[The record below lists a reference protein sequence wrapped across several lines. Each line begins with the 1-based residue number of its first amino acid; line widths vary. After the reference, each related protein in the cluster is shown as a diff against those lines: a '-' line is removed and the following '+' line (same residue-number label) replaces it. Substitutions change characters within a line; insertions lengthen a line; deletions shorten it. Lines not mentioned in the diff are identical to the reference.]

1 MQRATAPCITHRRA
15 GQKHDDKTGHPR
27 PKGPSMR
34 LRAPVTDARHED
46 ILELE
51 PLLRRVVGAR
61 VRDPDTVDDL
71 VQEALAR
78 VIAVRGR
85 LDDEAVTPY
94 AIVTARNLVTS
105 LTREQERGRR
115 HQPRLVDLSE
125 PERPE
130 DAALRQEEAAAVE
143 AALAELPDHE
153 REAVVAH
160 EVEGVDTA
168 TLAEARRSTPGAVG
182 VQLARTRARLRLDYL
197 LALRRVELPTPRCR
211 PVLLALSAG
220 DRRRQLVL
228 DAGGHLMQCPTC
240 ASLSRPLVERR
251 RSIAVLLP
259 LLALWWLWR
268 RLQAWVRRRPVLASL
283 TASAVAVTGLVVVPP
298 LVERDQAPRP
308 APTTT
313 TVPPG
318 AAARPAAPGGGG
330 GSGVRLVVPG
340 RSLLPVPGREV
351 LARHAGQ
358 RVRGEH
364 VPARGVYA
372 DEGFWVGTSDGDQ
385 LWVQLIGRGESPFR
399 VRAGQRASFTGRLVP
414 NPPGFAERVGM
425 VPEEGAALA
434 GRQGHHIEVAYGDI
448 TLEP

>member
-1 MQRATAPCITHRRA
+1 M
-15 GQKHDDKTGHPR
+15 
-27 PKGPSMR
+27 
-34 LRAPVTDARHED
+34 
-46 ILELE
+46 
-51 PLLRRVVGAR
+51 LRRVVGAR

-78 VIAVRGR
+78 VIAVRER
-85 LDDEAVTPY
+85 LDDEAVAPY

-105 LTREQERGRR
+105 LAREEERGRR
-115 HQPRLVDLSE
+115 HRPRLVDPSE

-130 DAALRQEEAAAVE
+130 DAALRNEEAAAVE
-143 AALAELPDHE
+143 AALAGLPDHE
-153 REAVVAH
+153 REVVVAH

-168 TLAEARRSTPGAVG
+168 TLAEAKRSTPGAVG
-182 VQLARTRARLRLDYL
+182 TQLARTRARLRLDYL

-220 DRRRQLVL
+220 DRRRQLAL

-268 RLQAWVRRRPVLASL
+268 RIQAWASRRPVLASL
-283 TASAVAVTGLVVVPP
+283 TAASVVTAAGLVLVPP
-298 LVERDQAPRP
+298 LVDRDQAQP

-313 TVPPG
+313 TLPPS
-318 AAARPAAPGGGG
+318 AAAPGSAGPGGG
-330 GSGVRLVVPG
+330 SGSGVRLVVPG

-358 RVRGEH
+358 PVRGVN

-372 DEGFWVGTSDGDQ
+372 DEGFWAGTGSGDQ
-385 LWVQLIGRGESPFR
+385 LWVRLVGRGESPFR
-399 VRAGQRASFTGRLVP
+399 VRTGERATFTGRLVP
-414 NPPGFAERVGM
+414 NPPGFADKVGM
-425 VPEEGAALA
+425 VPAEGAALVE
-434 GRQGHHIEVAYGDI
+434 RQGYHIDVAYDDI
-448 TLEP
+448 DMEP

>member
-1 MQRATAPCITHRRA
+1 
-15 GQKHDDKTGHPR
+15 
-27 PKGPSMR
+27 MR
-34 LRAPVTDARHED
+34 FRAPATDARHED

-78 VIAVRGR
+78 VIAARGR

-94 AIVTARNLVTS
+94 AIVTARNLIAS
-105 LTREQERGRR
+105 RAREEERGRR
-115 HQPRLVDLSE
+115 HRPRLVDLSE

-130 DAALRQEEAAAVE
+130 DVALRQEEAAAVE
-143 AALAELPDHE
+143 VALAGLPDHE
-153 REAVVAH
+153 RAAVVAH
-160 EVEGVDTA
+160 EIEGIDTA
-168 TLAEARRSTPGAVG
+168 TLAQARSSTPGAVG
-182 VQLARTRARLRLDYL
+182 VQLARTRARLRLDYV

-220 DRRRQLVL
+220 DRRRQLAL

-259 LLALWWLWR
+259 LLAVWWLWR
-268 RLQAWVRRRPVLASL
+268 RVQAWARRRPVLASL
-283 TASAVAVTGLVVVPP
+283 TAVSAVTVTGLVLAPP

-313 TVPPG
+313 TLPPP
-318 AAARPAAPGGGG
+318 AAAPGPAAPSGGGS

-358 RVRGEH
+358 PVRGVN

-372 DEGFWVGTSDGDQ
+372 DEGFWAGTGDGDQ
-385 LWVQLIGRGESPFR
+385 LWVQLIGRGESPFQ
-399 VRAGQRASFTGRLVP
+399 VRSGQRASFTGRLVP

-425 VPEEGAALA
+425 VPAEGVALA
-434 GRQGHHIEVAYGDI
+434 EGHGHHIEVAYADI

>member
-1 MQRATAPCITHRRA
+1 
-15 GQKHDDKTGHPR
+15 
-27 PKGPSMR
+27 MR
-34 LRAPVTDARHED
+34 LRASTTDARHED

-51 PLLRRVVGAR
+51 PMLRRVVGAR

-85 LDDEAVTPY
+85 LDEEAVAPY

-105 LTREQERGRR
+105 LAREEERGRR
-115 HQPRLVDLSE
+115 HRPRLVDPSE

-130 DAALRQEEAAAVE
+130 DAALRNEEAAAVE
-143 AALAELPDHE
+143 AALAGLPDHE
-153 REAVVAH
+153 REVVVAH

-182 VQLARTRARLRLDYL
+182 TQLARTRARLRLDYL

-220 DRRRQLVL
+220 DRRRQLAL

-268 RLQAWVRRRPVLASL
+268 RIQAWASRRPVLASL
-283 TASAVAVTGLVVVPP
+283 TAVSVVTAAGLVLVPP
-298 LVERDQAPRP
+298 LVGRDQAPQP

-313 TVPPG
+313 TLPPS
-318 AAARPAAPGGGG
+318 AAAPSPAGTGGGG

-358 RVRGEH
+358 PVRGVN

-372 DEGFWVGTSDGDQ
+372 DEGFWAGTGSGDQ
-385 LWVQLIGRGESPFR
+385 LWVRLVGQGESPFR
-399 VRAGQRASFTGRLVP
+399 VRPGLRATFTGRLVP
-414 NPPGFAERVGM
+414 NPPGFAEQVGM
-425 VPEEGAALA
+425 VPAEGAAMVE
-434 GRQGHHIEVAYGDI
+434 RQGYHIEVAYDDI
-448 TLEP
+448 DLEP

>member
-1 MQRATAPCITHRRA
+1 
-15 GQKHDDKTGHPR
+15 
-27 PKGPSMR
+27 MR
-34 LRAPVTDARHED
+34 FRTPVADPRHED

-51 PLLRRVVGAR
+51 PMLRRVVAAR

-85 LDDEAVTPY
+85 LDDEAVAPY

-105 LTREQERGRR
+105 LAREEERGRR
-115 HQPRLVDLSE
+115 HRPRLVDPRE

-130 DAALRQEEAAAVE
+130 DVALRQEEEAAVE
-143 AALAELPDHE
+143 AALAGLPDHE
-153 REAVVAH
+153 REVVVAH

-182 VQLARTRARLRLDYL
+182 TQLARTRARLRLDYL
-197 LALRRVELPTPRCR
+197 LALRRVDTLPTARCR

-220 DRRRQLVL
+220 DRRRQLAL

-259 LLALWWLWR
+259 LVALWWLWR
-268 RLQAWVRRRPVLASL
+268 QLQAWARRKPVLASL
-283 TASAVAVTGLVVVPP
+283 AAVSAVTVTGLVLVPP

-313 TVPPG
+313 TLPPG
-318 AAARPAAPGGGG
+318 GQGQAAPGGGGG

-340 RSLLPVPGREV
+340 RSLLPVPGREA

-358 RVRGEH
+358 RVRGVN
-364 VPARGVYA
+364 VPTRGVYA
-372 DEGFWVGTSDGDQ
+372 DEGFWVGTGSGDQ
-385 LWVQLIGRGESPFR
+385 LWVQLLGRGESPFR
-399 VRAGQRASFTGRLVP
+399 VRPGQRASFTGRLVP
-414 NPPGFAERVGM
+414 SPPGFAERVGM
-425 VPEEGAALA
+425 VPAEGAALT
-434 GRQGHHIEVAYGDI
+434 GRLAHHIEVAYDDI

>member
-1 MQRATAPCITHRRA
+1 
-15 GQKHDDKTGHPR
+15 
-27 PKGPSMR
+27 MR
-34 LRAPVTDARHED
+34 LRAPVGDARQQD

-94 AIVTARNLVTS
+94 AIVTARNLVSS
-105 LTREQERGRR
+105 LTRDEERARR
-115 HQPRLVDLSE
+115 HRPRLVDPSE

-130 DAALRQEEAAAVE
+130 DAALRSEEAAAVE
-143 AALAELPDHE
+143 AALANLPDHE
-153 REAVVAH
+153 RDAVVAH

-168 TLAEARRSTPGAVG
+168 TLAQRRRSTPGAVG

-197 LALRRVELPTPRCR
+197 LALRRVELPTARCR

-220 DRRRQLVL
+220 DRRRQLAL

-268 RLQAWVRRRPVLASL
+268 RIQAWASRRPVLASL
-283 TASAVAVTGLVVVPP
+283 TAVSAATVAGLVLVPP

-313 TVPPG
+313 TLPPSAAPG
-318 AAARPAAPGGGG
+318 AATPGGGG
-330 GSGVRLVVPG
+330 WSGVRLVVPG

-358 RVRGEH
+358 RVRGVN
-364 VPARGVYA
+364 VPTRGVYA
-372 DEGFWVGTSDGDQ
+372 DEGFWVGTGSGDQ
-385 LWVQLIGRGESPFR
+385 LWVRLVGQGESPFR
-399 VRAGQRASFTGRLVP
+399 VRPGQRASFTGRLVP
-414 NPPGFAERVGM
+414 NPPGFAQQVGM
-425 VPEEGAALA
+425 VPEEGTALA
-434 GRQGHHIEVAYGDI
+434 ERQGHHIEVAYANI
-448 TLEP
+448 PLEP

>member
-1 MQRATAPCITHRRA
+1 VRF
-15 GQKHDDKTGHPR
+15 
-27 PKGPSMR
+27 
-34 LRAPVTDARHED
+34 RAPATDARQEA

-78 VIAVRGR
+78 VIAARGR
-85 LDDEAVTPY
+85 LDEEAVAPY

-105 LTREQERGRR
+105 LAREEERGRR
-115 HQPRLVDLSE
+115 HRPRLVDLSE

-130 DAALRQEEAAAVE
+130 EAALRQEEAAAVE
-143 AALAELPDHE
+143 AALAGLPDHE

-182 VQLARTRARLRLDYL
+182 VQLARTRARLRLDYV
-197 LALRRVELPTPRCR
+197 LALRRVDLPTARCR

-220 DRRRQLVL
+220 DRRRQLAL

-240 ASLSRPLVERR
+240 AELSRPLVERR
-251 RSIAVLLP
+251 RSIAMLLP
-259 LLALWWLWR
+259 FLALWWLWR
-268 RLQAWVRRRPVLASL
+268 QFQAWARRKPVLASL
-283 TASAVAVTGLVVVPP
+283 AAVSAVTVTGLVLVPP
-298 LVERDQAPRP
+298 LIQRDQAPRP
-308 APTTT
+308 VPTTT
-313 TVPPG
+313 TLPPP
-318 AAARPAAPGGGG
+318 ARPGTATPSGGGG
-330 GSGVRLVVPG
+330 GGPGVRLVVPG

-351 LARHAGQ
+351 LARHTGQ
-358 RVRGEH
+358 RVRGVH

-372 DEGFWVGTSDGDQ
+372 DEGFWAGTSDGDQ

-399 VRAGQRASFTGRLVP
+399 VQAGRRASFTGRLVP
-414 NPPGFAERVGM
+414 NPPGFARRVGM
-425 VPEEGAALA
+425 VPTEGAALA
-434 GRQGHHIEVAYGDI
+434 ARQGYHIEVAYADI

>member
-1 MQRATAPCITHRRA
+1 
-15 GQKHDDKTGHPR
+15 
-27 PKGPSMR
+27 MR
-34 LRAPVTDARHED
+34 LRASTTDARHED

-105 LTREQERGRR
+105 LTREEERARR
-115 HQPRLVDLSE
+115 HRPRLVDPSE

-130 DAALRQEEAAAVE
+130 DAALRSEEAAAVE
-143 AALAELPDHE
+143 AALANLPDHE
-153 REAVVAH
+153 RDAVVAH

-197 LALRRVELPTPRCR
+197 LALRRVELPTARCR

-220 DRRRQLVL
+220 DRRRQLAL

-268 RLQAWVRRRPVLASL
+268 RIQAWAQRRPVLASL
-283 TASAVAVTGLVVVPP
+283 TAVSAATVTGLVLVPP

-313 TVPPG
+313 TLPPSAAAPG
-318 AAARPAAPGGGG
+318 APSPGGGG

-340 RSLLPVPGREV
+340 RSLLPVPGRAV

-358 RVRGEH
+358 RVRGVN
-364 VPARGVYA
+364 VPVRGVYA
-372 DEGFWVGTSDGDQ
+372 DEGFWVGTGGGDQ
-385 LWVQLIGRGESPFR
+385 LWVRLVGQGESPFR
-399 VRAGQRASFTGRLVP
+399 VRPGQRVSFTGRLVP
-414 NPPGFAERVGM
+414 NPPGFARQVGI

-434 GRQGHHIEVAYGDI
+434 ERQAHHIEVAYADI
-448 TLEP
+448 TLDP

>member
-1 MQRATAPCITHRRA
+1 
-15 GQKHDDKTGHPR
+15 
-27 PKGPSMR
+27 MR
-34 LRAPVTDARHED
+34 FRAPATDRRNEEIA
-46 ILELE
+46 ELE
-51 PLLRRVVGAR
+51 SLLRRVVGGR

-71 VQEALAR
+71 VQEVLAR
-78 VIAVRGR
+78 VIAVRER
-85 LDDEAVTPY
+85 LDAEAVSPY

-105 LTREQERGRR
+105 MAREQERGRR

-130 DAALRQEEAAAVE
+130 DAALRREEAAAVG

-197 LALRRVELPTPRCR
+197 LALRRVELPTARCR

-220 DRRRQLVL
+220 DRRRQLAL

-268 RLQAWVRRRPVLASL
+268 RLQAWVRRRPVLAVL
-283 TASAVAVTGLVVVPP
+283 TLSAVTVTGVVLVPP
-298 LVERDQAPRP
+298 LAERDQAPRP

-318 AAARPAAPGGGG
+318 ATARPGAPGGGG
-330 GSGVRLVVPG
+330 GGTGVRLVVPG
-340 RSLLPVPGREV
+340 RSLLPAPGREV

-372 DEGFWVGTSDGDQ
+372 DEGFWVGTGGGNQ
-385 LWVQLIGRGESPFR
+385 LWVQLLGRGESPFQ
-399 VRAGQRASFTGRLVP
+399 VRPGQRANFTGRLVP
-414 NPPGFAERVGM
+414 NPPGFARRVGM
-425 VPEEGAALA
+425 TPEEGAALA
-434 GRQGHHIEVAYGDI
+434 GREGYHIEVAYRDI

>member
-1 MQRATAPCITHRRA
+1 
-15 GQKHDDKTGHPR
+15 
-27 PKGPSMR
+27 
-34 LRAPVTDARHED
+34 
-46 ILELE
+46 LELE

-85 LDDEAVTPY
+85 LDDEAVAPY

-105 LTREQERGRR
+105 MAREEERVRR
-115 HQPRLVDLSE
+115 HRPRLVDLSE

-130 DAALRQEEAAAVE
+130 DAALRREEAAAVE
-143 AALAELPDHE
+143 AALAGLPDHE
-153 REAVVAH
+153 REVVVAH

-168 TLAEARRSTPGAVG
+168 TLAEARSSTPGAVG
-182 VQLARTRARLRLDYL
+182 VQLARARARLRLDYL
-197 LALRRVELPTPRCR
+197 LALRRVELPTARCR
-211 PVLLALSAG
+211 PVLLALSMG
-220 DRRRQLVL
+220 DRRRQLAL

-268 RLQAWVRRRPVLASL
+268 RIQAWASRRPVLAS
-283 TASAVAVTGLVVVPP
+283 AAAVSAVTVTGLVLVPP

-313 TVPPG
+313 TLPPS
-318 AAARPAAPGGGG
+318 AAPAPGGGGG

-340 RSLLPVPGREV
+340 RSLLPVPGREG

-358 RVRGEH
+358 RVRGVN

-372 DEGFWVGTSDGDQ
+372 DEGFWAGTGPGDQ
-385 LWVQLIGRGESPFR
+385 LWVRLVGRGESPFR
-399 VRAGQRASFTGRLVP
+399 VRPGQRATFTGRLVP
-414 NPPGFAERVGM
+414 SPPGFAERVGM
-425 VPEEGAALA
+425 VPSEGAALA
-434 GRQGHHIEVAYGDI
+434 GRQAHHIEVDYADI

>member
-1 MQRATAPCITHRRA
+1 
-15 GQKHDDKTGHPR
+15 
-27 PKGPSMR
+27 MR
-34 LRAPVTDARHED
+34 FRAPAADARGED

-105 LTREQERGRR
+105 MAREAERGRR

-143 AALAELPDHE
+143 AALAALPDHE

-197 LALRRVELPTPRCR
+197 LALRRVELPTSRCR
-211 PVLLALSAG
+211 PVLLALSGG
-220 DRRRQLVL
+220 DRRRQLAL

-268 RLQAWVRRRPVLASL
+268 RLQAWARRRPVMASL
-283 TASAVAVTGLVVVPP
+283 TAASAVAVTGLVLVPP
-298 LVERDQAPRP
+298 LVGRDQAPPP

-313 TVPPG
+313 TLPPG
-318 AAARPAAPGGGG
+318 AAPGSAAPGGGG

-372 DEGFWVGTSDGDQ
+372 DEGFWAGTSDGDQ

-399 VRAGQRASFTGRLVP
+399 VRPGQRASFTGRLVP
-414 NPPGFAERVGM
+414 NSPGFARRVGM

-434 GRQGHHIEVAYGDI
+434 GRQGHHIEVAYDDI

>member
-1 MQRATAPCITHRRA
+1 MRVRTPRA
-15 GQKHDDKTGHPR
+15 DD
-27 PKGPSMR
+27 
-34 LRAPVTDARHED
+34 RHAD
-46 ILELE
+46 LLELE
-51 PLLRRVVGAR
+51 RLLRRVVGAR
-61 VRDPDTVDDL
+61 VRDPDTADDL

-105 LTREQERGRR
+105 MAREEERGRR
-115 HQPRLVDLSE
+115 HRPRLIDPSE

-130 DAALRQEEAAAVE
+130 EAALRREEEAAVE
-143 AALAELPDHE
+143 AALAGLPDHE

-168 TLAEARRSTPGAVG
+168 TLAEARRSTPGAIA
-182 VQLARTRARLRLDYL
+182 VQLARTRARLRLDYV
-197 LALRRVELPTPRCR
+197 LALRRIELPTARCR
-211 PVLLALSAG
+211 PVLLALSMG
-220 DRRRQLVL
+220 DRRRQLAL

-268 RLQAWVRRRPVLASL
+268 RFAAWARRKPVLASL
-283 TASAVAVTGLVVVPP
+283 AAVSAATVTGLVLVPP
-298 LVERDQAPRP
+298 LVERDQAPQP

-313 TVPPG
+313 TRPP
-318 AAARPAAPGGGG
+318 AVAAPGAPNPGG

-358 RVRGEH
+358 PVTGEH

-372 DEGFWVGTSDGDQ
+372 DEGFWAGTGDGDQ
-385 LWVQLIGRGESPFR
+385 LWVQLVGRGESPFQ
-399 VRAGQRASFTGRLVP
+399 VRPGRRASFTGRLVAS
-414 NPPGFAERVGM
+414 PPGFARRVGM
-425 VPEEGAALA
+425 VPAEGEAMAE
-434 GRQGHHIEVAYGDI
+434 RQAHHIEVAYADI

>member
-1 MQRATAPCITHRRA
+1 
-15 GQKHDDKTGHPR
+15 
-27 PKGPSMR
+27 MR

-85 LDDEAVTPY
+85 LDDEAVAPY

-105 LTREQERGRR
+105 LAREQERSRR
-115 HQPRLVDLSE
+115 HRPRLVDPSE

-130 DAALRQEEAAAVE
+130 DAALRREEAAAVE
-143 AALAELPDHE
+143 AALAGLPDHE

-168 TLAEARRSTPGAVG
+168 TLAEARQSTPGAVG

-197 LALRRVELPTPRCR
+197 LALRRVELPTARCR

-220 DRRRQLVL
+220 DRRRQLAL

-268 RLQAWVRRRPVLASL
+268 RVQAWARRKPVLASL
-283 TASAVAVTGLVVVPP
+283 AAASVVTVTGLVLVPP
-298 LVERDQAPRP
+298 MVGRDQAPRP

-313 TVPPG
+313 TRPP
-318 AAARPAAPGGGG
+318 AAAPSGGGGGG

-340 RSLLPVPGREV
+340 RSLLPVRGREV

-358 RVRGEH
+358 PVRGVN

-372 DEGFWVGTSDGDQ
+372 DEGFWVGTDGGDQ
-385 LWVQLIGRGESPFR
+385 LWVQLIGWGESPFQ
-399 VRAGQRASFTGRLVP
+399 VRTGQRATFTGRLVP
-414 NPPGFAERVGM
+414 NPPGFAQRVGM

-434 GRQGHHIEVAYGDI
+434 GRQGHHIEVAYADI

>member
-1 MQRATAPCITHRRA
+1 
-15 GQKHDDKTGHPR
+15 
-27 PKGPSMR
+27 MR
-34 LRAPVTDARHED
+34 LRAPVTAARHED

-51 PLLRRVVGAR
+51 PTLRRVVGAR

-85 LDDEAVTPY
+85 LDDEALAPY

-105 LTREQERGRR
+105 LAREEERGRR
-115 HQPRLVDLSE
+115 HRPRLVDPTE
-125 PERPE
+125 PEQPE

-143 AALAELPDHE
+143 AALSRLPDHE

-160 EVEGVDTA
+160 EVEGIDTA

-197 LALRRVELPTPRCR
+197 LALRRVELPTARCR
-211 PVLLALSAG
+211 PVLLALSMG
-220 DRRRQLVL
+220 DRRRQLAL

-268 RLQAWVRRRPVLASL
+268 RIQAWASRKPVLASL
-283 TASAVAVTGLVVVPP
+283 AAVSAATVTGLVLVPP

-313 TVPPG
+313 TLPPG
-318 AAARPAAPGGGG
+318 ATAPGGGGG

-358 RVRGEH
+358 RVRGVN
-364 VPARGVYA
+364 VPTRGVYA
-372 DEGFWVGTSDGDQ
+372 DEGFWAGTGTGDQ
-385 LWVQLIGRGESPFR
+385 LWVQLAGRGESPFR
-399 VRAGQRASFTGRLVP
+399 VRPGQRASFTGRLVP
-414 NPPGFAERVGM
+414 SPPGFAERVGM
-425 VPEEGAALA
+425 VPSEGATLA
-434 GRQGHHIEVAYGDI
+434 GRQAHHIEVAYADI

>member
-1 MQRATAPCITHRRA
+1 
-15 GQKHDDKTGHPR
+15 
-27 PKGPSMR
+27 MR
-34 LRAPVTDARHED
+34 LRAPVSDARHED

-85 LDDEAVTPY
+85 LDDEALAPY

-105 LTREQERGRR
+105 LAREEERGRR
-115 HQPRLVDLSE
+115 HRPRLVDPSE

-143 AALAELPDHE
+143 AALSRLPDHE

-160 EVEGVDTA
+160 ELEGVDTA
-168 TLAEARRSTPGAVG
+168 TLAQARRSTPGAVG

-197 LALRRVELPTPRCR
+197 LALRRVELPTARCR
-211 PVLLALSAG
+211 PVLLALSMG
-220 DRRRQLVL
+220 DRRRQLAL

-268 RLQAWVRRRPVLASL
+268 RIQAWASRKPVLASL
-283 TASAVAVTGLVVVPP
+283 AAVSAATVTGLVLVPP
-298 LVERDQAPRP
+298 LVERDQAPQP

-313 TVPPG
+313 TLPPG
-318 AAARPAAPGGGG
+318 ATAPGGGGG

-358 RVRGEH
+358 RVRGVN
-364 VPARGVYA
+364 VPTRGVYA
-372 DEGFWVGTSDGDQ
+372 DEGFWAGTGTGDQ
-385 LWVQLIGRGESPFR
+385 LWVQLAGRGESPFR
-399 VRAGQRASFTGRLVP
+399 VRPGQRASFTGRLVP
-414 NPPGFAERVGM
+414 SPPGFAERVGM
-425 VPEEGAALA
+425 VPSEGATLA
-434 GRQGHHIEVAYGDI
+434 GRQAHHIEVAYADI

>member
-1 MQRATAPCITHRRA
+1 MRFQAPA
-15 GQKHDDKTGHPR
+15 
-27 PKGPSMR
+27 
-34 LRAPVTDARHED
+34 TDARQEA

-78 VIAVRGR
+78 VIAARGR
-85 LDDEAVTPY
+85 LDEEAVAPY

-105 LTREQERGRR
+105 LAREEERSRR
-115 HQPRLVDLSE
+115 HRPRLVDLSE

-130 DAALRQEEAAAVE
+130 EAALRQEEAAAVE
-143 AALAELPDHE
+143 AALAGLPDHE

-182 VQLARTRARLRLDYL
+182 VQLARTRARLRLDYV
-197 LALRRVELPTPRCR
+197 LALRGIDLPTPRCR

-220 DRRRQLVL
+220 DRRRQLAL

-240 ASLSRPLVERR
+240 AELSRPLVERR
-251 RSIAVLLP
+251 RSIAMLLP
-259 LLALWWLWR
+259 FLALWWLWR
-268 RLQAWVRRRPVLASL
+268 QFQAWARRKPVLASL
-283 TASAVAVTGLVVVPP
+283 AAVSAVTVTGLVLVPP
-298 LVERDQAPRP
+298 LVQRDQAPRP
-308 APTTT
+308 VSPTTT
-313 TVPPG
+313 LPPSAPG
-318 AAARPAAPGGGG
+318 PGTAAPGGGG
-330 GSGVRLVVPG
+330 GGGQGVRLVVPG
-340 RSLLPVPGREV
+340 RSLLPVPSRGV

-358 RVRGEH
+358 RVRGVH

-372 DEGFWVGTSDGDQ
+372 DEGFWAGTGDGDQ
-385 LWVQLIGRGESPFR
+385 LWVQLIGRGESPFQ
-399 VRAGQRASFTGRLVP
+399 VRSGRRASFTGRLVP
-414 NPPGFAERVGM
+414 NPPGFARRVG
-425 VPEEGAALA
+425 VLPAEGATLVD
-434 GRQGHHIEVAYGDI
+434 RQGYHIEVAYADL

>member
-1 MQRATAPCITHRRA
+1 
-15 GQKHDDKTGHPR
+15 
-27 PKGPSMR
+27 MR
-34 LRAPVTDARHED
+34 LRASTTDARHED

-105 LTREQERGRR
+105 LTREEERARR
-115 HQPRLVDLSE
+115 HRPRLVDRSE

-130 DAALRQEEAAAVE
+130 DAALRSEEAAAVE
-143 AALAELPDHE
+143 AALANLPDHE
-153 REAVVAH
+153 RDAVVAH
-160 EVEGVDTA
+160 EVEGVETA

-197 LALRRVELPTPRCR
+197 LALRRVELPTARCR

-220 DRRRQLVL
+220 DRRRQLAL

-268 RLQAWVRRRPVLASL
+268 RIQAWAQRRPVLASL
-283 TASAVAVTGLVVVPP
+283 TAVSAATVTGLVLVPP
-298 LVERDQAPRP
+298 LVDRDQAPRP

-313 TVPPG
+313 TLPPS
-318 AAARPAAPGGGG
+318 AAAPGPASPGGGGG

-351 LARHAGQ
+351 LARHTGQ
-358 RVRGEH
+358 RVRGLN

-372 DEGFWVGTSDGDQ
+372 DEGFWVGTGSGDQ
-385 LWVQLIGRGESPFR
+385 LWVRLVGQGESPFR
-399 VRAGQRASFTGRLVP
+399 MRPGQRASFTGQLVP
-414 NPPGFAERVGM
+414 NPPGFTQRVGM

-434 GRQGHHIEVAYGDI
+434 ERQDHHIEVAYADI

>member
-1 MQRATAPCITHRRA
+1 
-15 GQKHDDKTGHPR
+15 
-27 PKGPSMR
+27 MR
-34 LRAPVTDARHED
+34 LRTSATDARHED

-85 LDDEAVTPY
+85 LDDEAVAPY

-105 LTREQERGRR
+105 LAREQERSRR
-115 HQPRLVDLSE
+115 HRPRLVDLSE

-130 DAALRQEEAAAVE
+130 DAALRNEEAAAVE
-143 AALAELPDHE
+143 SALAELPDHE
-153 REAVVAH
+153 REVVVAH
-160 EVEGVDTA
+160 EVDGVDTA

-197 LALRRVELPTPRCR
+197 LALRRVELPTARCR

-220 DRRRQLVL
+220 DRRRQLAL

-268 RLQAWVRRRPVLASL
+268 RIQAWARRRPLMASV
-283 TASAVAVTGLVVVPP
+283 TAVSAVAVTGLVLVPP

-313 TVPPG
+313 TLPP
-318 AAARPAAPGGGG
+318 PSAAPGPGG

-358 RVRGEH
+358 RVRGVN

-372 DEGFWVGTSDGDQ
+372 DEGFWAGTGRGGQ
-385 LWVQLIGRGESPFR
+385 LWVRLVGRGESPFR
-399 VRAGQRASFTGRLVP
+399 VRSGQRASFTGLLVP
-414 NPPGFAERVGM
+414 NPPGFARQVGM
-425 VPEEGAALA
+425 APAEGAALVE
-434 GRQGHHIEVAYGDI
+434 RQGYHIEVAYADI
-448 TLEP
+448 TMEP

>member
-1 MQRATAPCITHRRA
+1 
-15 GQKHDDKTGHPR
+15 
-27 PKGPSMR
+27 MR
-34 LRAPVTDARHED
+34 LRASTTDARHED

-85 LDDEAVTPY
+85 LDDEAVAPY

-105 LTREQERGRR
+105 LAREEERGRR
-115 HQPRLVDLSE
+115 HRPRLVDPSE

-130 DAALRQEEAAAVE
+130 DAALRNEEVAAVG
-143 AALAELPDHE
+143 AALASLPDHE
-153 REAVVAH
+153 REVVVAH

-168 TLAEARRSTPGAVG
+168 TLAEARSSTPGAVG

-197 LALRRVELPTPRCR
+197 LALRRVELPTARCR
-211 PVLLALSAG
+211 PVLLALSMG
-220 DRRRQLVL
+220 DRRRQLAL

-268 RLQAWVRRRPVLASL
+268 RIQAWASRRPVLASM
-283 TASAVAVTGLVVVPP
+283 AAVSAVTVTGLVLVPP

-313 TVPPG
+313 TLPPS
-318 AAARPAAPGGGG
+318 AAPGPATPGGGG

-358 RVRGEH
+358 RVRGVN
-364 VPARGVYA
+364 VPTRGVYA
-372 DEGFWVGTSDGDQ
+372 DEGFWAGTGPGDQ
-385 LWVQLIGRGESPFR
+385 LWVRLVGQGESPFQ
-399 VRAGQRASFTGRLVP
+399 VRAGQRVSFTGRLVAS
-414 NPPGFAERVGM
+414 PPGFARRVGM

-434 GRQGHHIEVAYGDI
+434 GRQGHHIEVDYADI

>member
-1 MQRATAPCITHRRA
+1 
-15 GQKHDDKTGHPR
+15 
-27 PKGPSMR
+27 MR
-34 LRAPVTDARHED
+34 FRAPATDARQEA

-85 LDDEAVTPY
+85 LDEEAVAPY

-105 LTREQERGRR
+105 LAREEERGRR
-115 HQPRLVDLSE
+115 HRPRLVDLSE

-130 DAALRQEEAAAVE
+130 EAALRQEEAAAVE
-143 AALAELPDHE
+143 AALAGLPDHE

-182 VQLARTRARLRLDYL
+182 VQLARTRARLRLDYV
-197 LALRRVELPTPRCR
+197 LALRGVDLPTPRCR

-220 DRRRQLVL
+220 DRRRQLAL

-240 ASLSRPLVERR
+240 AELSRPLVERR
-251 RSIAVLLP
+251 RSIAMLLP
-259 LLALWWLWR
+259 VLALWWLWR
-268 RLQAWVRRRPVLASL
+268 QFQAWARRRPVLASL
-283 TASAVAVTGLVVVPP
+283 AAVSAVTMTGLVLVPP
-298 LVERDQAPRP
+298 LVQRDQVPRP
-308 APTTT
+308 VPTTT
-313 TVPPG
+313 ILPP
-318 AAARPAAPGGGG
+318 PAAGPGTTAPGGGGGG

-358 RVRGEH
+358 RVRGVH

-372 DEGFWVGTSDGDQ
+372 DEGFWAGTGDGDQ
-385 LWVQLIGRGESPFR
+385 LWVQLVGRGESPFE
-399 VRAGQRASFTGRLVP
+399 VRSGRRASFTGRLVP
-414 NPPGFAERVGM
+414 NPPGFARRAGVL
-425 VPEEGAALA
+425 PAEGATLVD
-434 GRQGHHIEVAYGDI
+434 RQGYHIEVAYADL

>member
-1 MQRATAPCITHRRA
+1 
-15 GQKHDDKTGHPR
+15 
-27 PKGPSMR
+27 MR
-34 LRAPVTDARHED
+34 LRAPVGDARHED

-61 VRDPDTVDDL
+61 VRDPDMVDDL

-78 VIAVRGR
+78 VIAVRHR
-85 LDDEAVTPY
+85 LDGDALAPY

-105 LTREQERGRR
+105 MAREEERGRR
-115 HQPRLVDLSE
+115 HRPRLVDPSE

-143 AALAELPDHE
+143 AALAGLPDHE
-153 REAVVAH
+153 REVVVAH

-168 TLAEARRSTPGAVG
+168 TLAEVRRSTPGAVG

-197 LALRRVELPTPRCR
+197 LALRRVELPTARCR
-211 PVLLALSAG
+211 PVLLALSMG
-220 DRRRQLVL
+220 DRRRQLAL

-268 RLQAWVRRRPVLASL
+268 RIQAWASRRPVLASL
-283 TASAVAVTGLVVVPP
+283 AAVSAATVTGLVLVPP
-298 LVERDQAPRP
+298 LVERDQAQRP

-313 TVPPG
+313 TLPPG
-318 AAARPAAPGGGG
+318 AAPGQATPGGGGGG

-358 RVRGEH
+358 RVRGVN

-372 DEGFWVGTSDGDQ
+372 DEGFWAGTGPGDQ

-399 VRAGQRASFTGRLVP
+399 VRAGQRASFTGRLLP
-414 NPPGFAERVGM
+414 SPPGFAERVGM
-425 VPEEGAALA
+425 VPSEGAALA
-434 GRQGHHIEVAYGDI
+434 GRQAHHIEVAYDDL

>member
-1 MQRATAPCITHRRA
+1 
-15 GQKHDDKTGHPR
+15 
-27 PKGPSMR
+27 MR
-34 LRAPVTDARHED
+34 LRASAADARHED

-61 VRDPDTVDDL
+61 VRDLDTVDDL

-85 LDDEAVTPY
+85 LDDEAVAPY

-105 LTREQERGRR
+105 LARAEEQGRR
-115 HQPRLVDLSE
+115 HRPRLVDPSE

-130 DAALRQEEAAAVE
+130 DAALRNEEAAAVG
-143 AALAELPDHE
+143 AALASLPDHE
-153 REAVVAH
+153 REVVVAH

-168 TLAEARRSTPGAVG
+168 TLAEARSSTPGAVG

-197 LALRRVELPTPRCR
+197 LALRRVELPTARCR
-211 PVLLALSAG
+211 PVLLALSMG
-220 DRRRQLVL
+220 DRRRQLAL

-268 RLQAWVRRRPVLASL
+268 RIQAWASRRPVLAS
-283 TASAVAVTGLVVVPP
+283 AAAVSAVTVTGLVLVPP

-313 TVPPG
+313 TLPPS
-318 AAARPAAPGGGG
+318 AAPAPGGGGGG

-358 RVRGEH
+358 RVRGVN

-372 DEGFWVGTSDGDQ
+372 DEGFWAGTGPGDQ
-385 LWVQLIGRGESPFR
+385 LWVRLVGQGESPFR
-399 VRAGQRASFTGRLVP
+399 VRVGQRASFTGRLVAS
-414 NPPGFAERVGM
+414 PPGFAQRVGM

-434 GRQGHHIEVAYGDI
+434 GRQGHHIEVDYADI

>member
-1 MQRATAPCITHRRA
+1 
-15 GQKHDDKTGHPR
+15 
-27 PKGPSMR
+27 MR
-34 LRAPVTDARHED
+34 LRAPVSDARHQD

-85 LDDEAVTPY
+85 LDDEAVAPY

-105 LTREQERGRR
+105 LAREEERSRR
-115 HQPRLVDLSE
+115 HRPHLVDPSE

-143 AALAELPDHE
+143 AALAGLPDHE

-168 TLAEARRSTPGAVG
+168 TLAEARQSTPGAVG

-197 LALRRVELPTPRCR
+197 LALRRVELPTARCR

-220 DRRRQLVL
+220 DRRRQLAL

-268 RLQAWVRRRPVLASL
+268 RVQAWARRKPVLASL
-283 TASAVAVTGLVVVPP
+283 AAVSTVTVASLVLVPP
-298 LVERDQAPRP
+298 MVERDQAPRP

-313 TVPPG
+313 TRPP
-318 AAARPAAPGGGG
+318 AAAPGGGGG

-358 RVRGEH
+358 PVRGMN

-372 DEGFWVGTSDGDQ
+372 DEGFWVGTDDGDQ
-385 LWVQLIGRGESPFR
+385 LWVQLVGRGESPFQ
-399 VRAGQRASFTGRLVP
+399 VRTGQRATFTGRLVP
-414 NPPGFAERVGM
+414 NAPGFAERVGM
-425 VPEEGAALA
+425 VPEEGAALS
-434 GRQGHHIEVAYGDI
+434 GRQGHHIEVAYADI

>member
-1 MQRATAPCITHRRA
+1 VRFQAPA
-15 GQKHDDKTGHPR
+15 
-27 PKGPSMR
+27 
-34 LRAPVTDARHED
+34 TDARQEA

-85 LDDEAVTPY
+85 LDEEAVAPY

-105 LTREQERGRR
+105 LAREEERSRR
-115 HQPRLVDLSE
+115 HRPRLVDLSE

-130 DAALRQEEAAAVE
+130 EAALRQEEAAAVE
-143 AALAELPDHE
+143 AALAGLPDHE

-182 VQLARTRARLRLDYL
+182 VQLARTRARLRLDYV
-197 LALRRVELPTPRCR
+197 LALRGIDLPTPRCR

-220 DRRRQLVL
+220 DRRRQLAL

-240 ASLSRPLVERR
+240 AELSRPLVERR
-251 RSIAVLLP
+251 RSIAMLLP
-259 LLALWWLWR
+259 VLALWWLWR
-268 RLQAWVRRRPVLASL
+268 QFQAWARRRPVLASL
-283 TASAVAVTGLVVVPP
+283 AAVSAVTMTGLVLVPP
-298 LVERDQAPRP
+298 LVQRDQAPPP

-313 TVPPG
+313 MLPPL
-318 AAARPAAPGGGG
+318 AAGPRTAAPGAGGG

-364 VPARGVYA
+364 VPTRGVYA
-372 DEGFWVGTSDGDQ
+372 DEGFWAGTGDGDQ
-385 LWVQLIGRGESPFR
+385 LWVQLIGRGESPFQ
-399 VRAGQRASFTGRLVP
+399 VRSGRRASFTGRLVP
-414 NPPGFAERVGM
+414 NPPGFARRVGM
-425 VPEEGAALA
+425 LPAEGATLA
-434 GRQGHHIEVAYGDI
+434 DRQGYHIEVAYADL

>member
-1 MQRATAPCITHRRA
+1 
-15 GQKHDDKTGHPR
+15 
-27 PKGPSMR
+27 MR
-34 LRAPVTDARHED
+34 LRASTTDARHED

-105 LTREQERGRR
+105 LAREEERGRR
-115 HQPRLVDLSE
+115 HRPRLVDPSE

-130 DAALRQEEAAAVE
+130 DAALRNEEAAAVG

-153 REAVVAH
+153 REVVVAH

-182 VQLARTRARLRLDYL
+182 TQLARTRARLRLDYL
-197 LALRRVELPTPRCR
+197 LALRRVELPTARCR

-220 DRRRQLVL
+220 DRRRQLAL
-228 DAGGHLMQCPTC
+228 DAGGHLMECPTC

-268 RLQAWVRRRPVLASL
+268 RIQAWASRRPVLASL
-283 TASAVAVTGLVVVPP
+283 TAASAVTVAGLVLVPP
-298 LVERDQAPRP
+298 LVERGQAPRP

-313 TVPPG
+313 TVPPS
-318 AAARPAAPGGGG
+318 AAAPGPATPAGGGGG

-358 RVRGEH
+358 RVRGVN

-372 DEGFWVGTSDGDQ
+372 DEGFWVGTGRGDQ
-385 LWVQLIGRGESPFR
+385 LWVRLVGQGESPFR
-399 VRAGQRASFTGRLVP
+399 VRSGQRATFTGRLVP
-414 NPPGFAERVGM
+414 NPPGFARQMGM
-425 VPEEGAALA
+425 VATEGAALVE
-434 GRQGHHIEVAYGDI
+434 RQGHHIEVAYADI
-448 TLEP
+448 TMEP

>member
-1 MQRATAPCITHRRA
+1 MTTRR
-15 GQKHDDKTGHPR
+15 DINDKRT
-27 PKGPSMR
+27 SMR
-34 LRAPVTDARHED
+34 SRTPVADPRHQD

-51 PLLRRVVGAR
+51 PMLRRVVGAR

-85 LDDEAVTPY
+85 LDDEAVAPY

-105 LTREQERGRR
+105 LAREEERSRR
-115 HQPRLVDLSE
+115 HRPRLVDPRE

-130 DAALRQEEAAAVE
+130 DAALRREEEAAVE
-143 AALAELPDHE
+143 AALAALPDHE

-182 VQLARTRARLRLDYL
+182 TQLARTRARLRLDYL
-197 LALRRVELPTPRCR
+197 LALRRVDRLPTARCR

-220 DRRRQLVL
+220 DRRRQLAL

-259 LLALWWLWR
+259 LVALWWLWCR
-268 RLQAWVRRRPVLASL
+268 FQAWASRRPVTASL
-283 TASAVAVTGLVVVPP
+283 AAVSVAAVAGLVLVPP

-313 TVPPG
+313 TLPPAG
-318 AAARPAAPGGGG
+318 QGQAGPGGGG

-358 RVRGEH
+358 RVRGVN
-364 VPARGVYA
+364 VPTRGVYA
-372 DEGFWVGTSDGDQ
+372 DEGFWAGTGPGDQ
-385 LWVQLIGRGESPFR
+385 LWVQLVGQGESPFI
-399 VRAGQRASFTGRLVP
+399 VRPGQRANFTGRLVP
-414 NPPGFAERVGM
+414 SPPGFAERVGM
-425 VPEEGAALA
+425 VPTEGAALS
-434 GRQGHHIEVAYGDI
+434 GRQAHHIEVAYDDI